1 MRIAVQGCS
10 HGSLSAIFSTVE
22 QYTSLKGSSVD
33 LLLLCGDFQALRSSH
48 DFASLAVPPKYH
60 NLGTFHQYYS
70 GEKVAP
76 VLTIVIGGNH
86 EASNYMWELYHGG
99 WLAPNIYYLGA
110 AGSVYVDG
118 LRIVGA
124 SGIYKDHDYNK
135 GHFET
140 VPYNTSTLRSI
151 YHIRQYDVA
160 KLMQLTP
167 SDKTIFLSHD
177 WPISIAKHGDT
188 GALLRRKPFFRDEVN
203 SNTLGSPP
211 LLTLLHYLQPSYW
224 FAAHLHVK
232 FAAIYQHTNDDSTK
246 SNGSIGKLGES
257 SVLPPVS
264 TKEENGGNFLNPDE
278 IVIDSE
284 DEELDHHVGHP
295 HQPTT
300 GNPDEIVLD
309 DEDFDD
315 EVGNNLGEVNNS
327 GNPEEIVID
336 DNEFDD
342 EPIPAD
348 DLAATRLE
356 TSSTMKATD
365 EPQIPITDESVDVV
379 ERARQDGD
387 ENAAQG
393 IIGAPFDKALEVEQ
407 AVESDSTQKGDKARI
422 TKFLALDKCMPGKDF
437 IQFFE
442 VPAPKPSPEGQTP
455 RLTYDPE
462 WLAISRALH
471 PYLSVKH
478 QQTPLPPSD
487 ALQQMIQDEKDR
499 IERDGLLVPSEVVRE
514 DGLVDLD
521 WEKGDI
527 EVNRVQ
533 KFWPTA
539 PAEGQ
544 PGGSASAWYTNP
556 QTEAFCGMLGVENK
570 VNPAP
575 RAQ

>member
-10 HGSLSAIFSTVE
+10 HGSLSAIYSTVE
-22 QYTSLKGSSVD
+22 QYTSLKSSPVD
-33 LLLLCGDFQALRSSH
+33 LLLLCGDFQALRSSY

-70 GEKVAP
+70 GEKTAA

-110 AGSVYVDG
+110 AGSVCVDG
-118 LRIVGA
+118 LRIAGA
-124 SGIYKDHDYNK
+124 SGIYKDHDYTK

-140 VPYNTSTLRSI
+140 VPFNTSTLRSV

-160 KLMQLTP
+160 KLMQLSP
-167 SDKTIFLSHD
+167 SSDTIFLSHD

-211 LLTLLHYLQPSYW
+211 LLTLLHHLQPSYW

-232 FAAIYQHTNDDSTK
+232 FAAVYQHNGDDT
-246 SNGSIGKLGES
+246 SNGHSISKLGES
-257 SVLPPVS
+257 SVPTSSIPS
-264 TKEENGGNFLNPDE
+264 TNGGGGGHINPDE
-278 IVIDSE
+278 ITIDSE
-284 DEELDHHVGHP
+284 DEDFDQP
-295 HQPTT
+295 HQHHNHAST
-300 GNPDEIVLD
+300 GNPDEIVLEDDEFDDPVERQGKEANPEEIMID

-315 EVGNNLGEVNNS
+315 PPLVDGLATTNLE
-327 GNPEEIVID
+327 
-336 DNEFDD
+336 
-342 EPIPAD
+342 
-348 DLAATRLE
+348 ATTAE
-356 TSSTMKATD
+356 KAT
-365 EPQIPITDESVDVV
+365 EKGPEITNESVDVV
-379 ERARQDGD
+379 EQARKGGEGD
-387 ENAAQG
+387 AAEG
-393 IIGAPFDKALEVEQ
+393 VIGAPVEKAQEAVKQVEEDHH
-407 AVESDSTQKGDKARI
+407 ATKDEARI

-442 VPAPKPSPEGQTP
+442 VSAPNPSPEGQSP
-455 RLTYDPE
+455 RLTFDPE
-462 WLAISRALH
+462 WLAISRAMH
-471 PYLSVKH
+471 PYLSTKH
-478 QQTPLPPSD
+478 SQTPLPPRE
-487 ALQQMIQDEKDR
+487 AIQQLIQDEKDR
-499 IERDGLLVPSEVVRE
+499 IERDGLLVPSEEERD
-514 DGLVDLD
+514 DGVVDLV
-521 WEKGDI
+521 WEKGEI
-527 EVNRVQ
+527 EIKRVQ
-533 KFWPTA
+533 RFWPTA

-575 RAQ
+575 KAH